1 MIKHVIKILILIVL
15 SSSFNFACIKE
26 ANELSYNNFASGI
39 LTVSEIGLGPNRI
52 AFKLLSYE
60 GELINDAYTTVSFQH
75 VEADEN
81 IEDLI
86 QYKTAVYTI
95 ISTDDHSHSNE
106 STHHHSENFS
116 LYVVNNIY
124 FSKSGY
130 WEVSFSIESKEFPEI
145 VNGNMFIEVK
155 DSTATPSIGSSPPFT
170 NNPTINTIKDLRKIS
185 TLEPIN
191 KNLYA
196 FTVEKALAMQK
207 PIVIVF
213 SSPGF
218 CQSKACVP
226 MTQSV
231 NQASKLYDNIIF
243 IHIEPWD
250 LEIARQNGKLESTA
264 QSLAWK
270 IPSEPWVF
278 LIDVNGNIV
287 HKLEGVFSVE
297 ELILAIRSL

>member
-60 GELINDAYTTVSFQH
+60 GELINDAYTT
-75 VEADEN
+75 
-81 IEDLI
+81 
-86 QYKTAVYTI
+86 
-95 ISTDDHSHSNE
+95 TDDHVHSNE

-191 KNLYA
+191 KNLYE
-196 FTVEKALAMQK
+196 FTVEKALAMRK
-207 PIVIVF
+207 PIVIAF